1 MHMIKIIDNKNNTVS
16 SRPLLVFNITLLREI
31 VSCCFCI
38 ILQLF
43 YARLPCGSDG
53 KAFACNAGD
62 PGLIPGSGR
71 FPGEGDMTER
81 LHFHFHSMHIYIYGC
96 VTLCLGLLLLL
107 LVASVYRPEICY
119 FPSLLF

>member
-16 SRPLLVFNITLLREI
+16 SLPLLVFNFTLLREI

-43 YARLPCGSDG
+43 YARLPCGSEG
-53 KAFACNAGD
+53 KAFARNAGD

-71 FPGEGDMTER
+71 FPGEGDSNPLQYSCLENSWAEEPGG
-81 LHFHFHSMHIYIYGC
+81 LQSMESQRVGHDFIFTFI
-96 VTLCLGLLLLL
+96 LCTYTYMG
-107 LVASVYRPEICY
+107 V
-119 FPSLLF
+119 